1 MEVRSKVT
9 VILDYTENVS
19 EESIKELEKN
29 IEMRVCSKEHRE
41 LIEKRL
47 TEILKAELG
56 TSVTVNDVTVTGLE
70 TE

>member
-9 VILDYTENVS
+9 VILDYAENVT

-29 IEMRVCSKEHRE
+29 IEMRVGSKEHRE

>member
-9 VILDYTENVS
+9 VILNYTENVP

-29 IEMRVCSKEHRE
+29 IEMRVGSKEHRE

-56 TSVTVNDVTVTGLE
+56 TYGTVNDVTVTGLE